1 MIEMPRQRPLSSP
14 SGRTDRIV
22 CIVLFV
28 LLSSIYFATMSG
40 ITSSNDGSH
49 YALTRAI
56 VEQRTFSIDAY
67 DPYAEGND
75 LAKRDGR
82 LYSDRPP
89 GTALTASLFYAIGQ
103 RLPQPPALL
112 SSRHNPE
119 NPTLLYVM
127 LLPAWAGAGTVV
139 LLYCLLRMLGVS
151 RFGALTTCLALGL
164 STAHWKYS
172 SVLFSHAL
180 SSFTVMLT
188 IYLVFRIERSKSY
201 SPVLLL
207 LLLGFILGYAVLVE
221 YSNAILV
228 VVIFLYLV
236 CQTDP
241 FKMNL
246 MLAKA
251 GLLALGGLPPAIFL
265 AVYNTINFGGPFT
278 LSYEYAINY
287 PWAGDFGSTFNFP
300 LGQGL
305 RGMLIWGAGGGWCDP
320 TCYNQGLFMLS
331 PVLLLSLPGLV
342 IYFRRARREFVLT
355 TGLFLIYLGLFA
367 KHRTFHGFTADGR
380 YLVPFLGL
388 WCLPLGFLLDWGRKQ
403 IGADVWCAA
412 IYPLV
417 YGLLFLSLRNIFL
430 HIGFSYNYELDLAQV
445 SPLVASPQ
453 NWFYILN
460 SVLRNAQNLPLLW
473 LVEGFGF
480 TVWSITCKLRSR

>member
-1 MIEMPRQRPLSSP
+1 VSGSPAQQPRGLD
-14 SGRTDRIV
+14 RTDRLV
-22 CIVLFV
+22 AVALFV
-28 LLSSIYFATMSG
+28 LLSSLYFATTSG

-89 GTALTASLFYAIGQ
+89 GTALAASLFYAIGQ
-103 RLPQPPALL
+103 RLPAPPASLP
-112 SSRHNPE
+112 SRHNPE

-139 LLYCLLRMLGVS
+139 LLYGLLRMLGVS
-151 RFGALTTCLALGL
+151 RFGALTACLALGVG
-164 STAHWKYS
+164 TTHWKYS

-180 SSFTVMLT
+180 SSFTVMLAV
-188 IYLVFRIERSKSY
+188 YLVIRAGRSPSTPW
-201 SPVLLL
+201 SLPF
-207 LLLGFILGYAVLVE
+207 LLGFVLGHSVLVE
-221 YSNAILV
+221 YSNGVLV
-228 VVIFLYLV
+228 VAVALYLLSQV
-236 CQTDP
+236 RP
-241 FKMNL
+241 FAAKPV
-246 MLAKA
+246 LAKA
-251 GLLALGGLPPAIFL
+251 GLLALGGLLPAAFL
-265 AVYNTINFGGPFT
+265 AAYNTINFGGPFT
-278 LSYEYAINY
+278 LSYAYAINY

-320 TCYNQGLFMLS
+320 TCYNQGLLLLS

-355 TGLFLIYLGLFA
+355 TGLFLVYLGLFA

-388 WCLPLGFLLDWGRKQ
+388 WCVPLGYALDGLRTWIERGER
-403 IGADVWCAA
+403 GVGPAVA
-412 IYPLV
+412 YPLL
-417 YGLLFLSLRNIFL
+417 YGLLFLSVRNVFL
-430 HIGFSYNYELDLAQV
+430 HIGGSYNYALDLGQLDA
-445 SPLVASPQ
+445 LVVRPQ
-453 NWFYILN
+453 NWSYILN
-460 SVLRNAQNLPLLW
+460 SVLRNTQNLPLLW
-473 LVEGFGF
+473 LVEGFGLAG
-480 TVWSITCKLRSR
+480 WSITHKLRSW